1 MNLQSLVGT
10 RLELK
15 LNDPGDSQV
24 ARKLSA
30 TLRADEPGRVL
41 TDDRLFAQIALP
53 LLDESEDADIGEALE
68 ELARQSAARWGGPG
82 AAPIRLLPDDLAP
95 AELPDALDEPDVVP
109 IGLRQ
114 DTMEPIALDFAAR
127 DQHLLVLGDSRC
139 GKTTLLRGVAQG
151 AIDRHS
157 PRSSSSASWTRA
169 GISPRRSRCVSRRAR
184 QLGASGAHARG
195 VDRAGAREAPERE
208 GLGTAILVIADD
220 FDILSAGGTEPLRPL
235 LPYLASA
242 RDLRLN
248 VVVSRPV
255 AGASRAMFDVALQ
268 GVRDTGGTVV
278 VMSGDRAE
286 GQLLPKLY
294 AEPMIPGRGRVAR
307 RGERPTLVQIA
318 HFEPTLQTALPVGSA
333 AEEATDAS

>member
-1 MNLQSLVGT
+1 
-10 RLELK
+10 
-15 LNDPGDSQV
+15 
-24 ARKLSA
+24 
-30 TLRADEPGRVL
+30 VL

-68 ELARQSAARWGGPG
+68 ALARQSAARWGGPG
-82 AAPIRLLPDDLAP
+82 AAPIRLLPEDLSP

-157 PRSSSSASWTRA
+157 PEELVIGLMDSRGDLAAEIPDAYLGGHASSGRQ
-169 GISPRRSRCVSRRAR
+169 AR
-184 QLGASGAHARG
+184 MLAESIAQELEKRQNEKASGPR
-195 VDRAGAREAPERE
+195 
-208 GLGTAILVIADD
+208 ILVIADD

-307 RGERPTLVQIA
+307 RGERPTLVQVA
-318 HFEPTLQTALPVGSA
+318 HFETTPEVAVVTSA
-333 AEEATDAS
+333 EGATDAS